1 MKAADYFQFAG
12 KIAATYPEAAS
23 CRSALSRAYYGAF
36 HLAKSFLDQIDSRPP
51 RNASTHVFVHQRL
64 SNCGH
69 SQAALAGSLLA
80 DLYADRLDADYD
92 LGKKQVESVS
102 YARAGVVTAQR
113 IQSVLE
119 ACDNAE
125 DREKIKA
132 GIAQYERKI
141 SAV

>member
-1 MKAADYFQFAG
+1 MAG
-12 KIAATYPEAAS
+12 
-23 CRSALSRAYYGAF
+23 L
-36 HLAKSFLDQIDSRPP
+36 
-51 RNASTHVFVHQRL
+51 
-64 SNCGH
+64 
-69 SQAALAGSLLA
+69 LLA

-102 YARAGVVTAQR
+102 YARTGVVTAQR

-132 GIAQYERKI
+132 GIAEYERKI
-141 SAV
+141 SGV